1 MSAPATMAMPTTR
14 PTRGRASRRGAGSGT
29 GPAGGVDWLTSRPVE
44 DEPGQQR
51 REEPEARIDQDE
63 RPQMRLEPGG
73 REELAARN
81 GEDDAHRHADDPGGE
96 ERSLDVDGGITAGG
110 GDACDGDER
119 AAQPPTSSRDQC
131 RDHDERA

>member
-1 MSAPATMAMPTTR
+1 MAMPSTR
-14 PTRGRASRRGAGSGT
+14 PTRGRGNRRGAGSEAE
-29 GPAGGVDWLTSRPVE
+29 PAGGVGSLTSRPVE
-44 DEPGQQR
+44 DEPGEQR

-63 RPQMRLEPGG
+63 RAQMRLEPGHG
-73 REELAARN
+73 EKLAARY
-81 GEDDAHRHADDPGGE
+81 GEDNAHRHADDPGGE

-110 GDACDGDER
+110 GDARDGDER